1 MTEIA
6 AATTY
11 KRVTPEVRAAY
22 LSALAQTGS
31 HPAACRAIGFA
42 RRTIASHLE
51 THADFREAADDA
63 MSQFAA
69 TLLAEAKR
77 RAVEGVDKTVW
88 HGGEPVG
95 TERRYSDRL
104 LLALLEKLGPDEFR
118 APSRSIVE
126 HTGTVQ
132 HSHAH
137 VSLHQSAMLAR
148 MPVPARLEFYRAC
161 IVHEALTGALSHGAA
176 VQRIGDLV
184 AEAQTHGVEIDGIE
198 IAREARIGK
207 FAELPRPDA
216 IEAEFEEIEVPS
228 FL

>member
-1 MTEIA
+1 MTQA
-6 AATTY
+6 TAATNY

-22 LSALAQTGS
+22 LSALAQSGS
-31 HPAACRAIGFA
+31 HPTACRAIGFS

-51 THADFREAADDA
+51 SHPEFRESADDA
-63 MSQFAA
+63 MSEFAA

-88 HGGEPVG
+88 HGGEAVG

-118 APSRSIVE
+118 APSRSIIE

-132 HSHAH
+132 HAH
-137 VSLHQSAMLAR
+137 VSLDQNAMLAR
-148 MPVPARLEFYRAC
+148 MSVPARLEYYRAF
-161 IVHEALTGALSHGAA
+161 IVHEVLSGALPHGAA

-184 AEAQTHGVEIDGIE
+184 AEAQTLGIEIDGME
-198 IAREARIGK
+198 IAREARIGT
-207 FAELPRPDA
+207 FAELPKP
-216 IEAEFEEIEVPS
+216 ESLYAEFEEIEVPS